1 MSIVEILMRRDGDTR
16 QEAEE
21 RVSECKRRLYEEAV
35 DVGDYDAAEDI
46 VAEELGLEPD
56 YLMELLF

>member
-21 RVSECKRRLYEEAV
+21 RVEECRRRLYEEAV
-35 DVGDYDAAEDI
+35 EVGDYDMAEDI
-46 VAEELGLEPD
+46 IADELGLEPD